1 MDVIT
6 PTTRLPIVGVMGSG
20 SIPHEERAQ
29 AVGKWLAEQNVHL
42 LTGGG
47 GGVMESV
54 SKAFY
59 NARPRKGLVLGI
71 LPGME
76 RTSGYQPVSGY
87 PNQWVEVPIYTHL
100 PLSGERGTESMSRNH
115 INILSSDVITA
126 LPGSKGT
133 ASEIA
138 LAQHYGRP
146 LVAFLKN
153 RNEIEDLPEKTL
165 IETDFENVKK
175 FVLKA
180 LSSFR

>member
-1 MDVIT
+1 MKKS
-6 PTTRLPIVGVMGSG
+6 RLPIVGVMGSG
-20 SIPHEERAQ
+20 SNPHEDRAQ

-59 NARPRKGLVLGI
+59 HVQSRKGLVLGI
-71 LPGME
+71 IPGE
-76 RTSGYQPVSGY
+76 PTTSGYQSVIGY
-87 PNQWVEVPIYTHL
+87 PNQWVEVPIFTHL
-100 PLSGERGTESMSRNH
+100 PLSGERGTEPMSRNH
-115 INILSSDVITA
+115 INILSSDVIIA

-138 LAQHYGRP
+138 LAQHYGKP

-153 RNEIEDLPEKTL
+153 SNEIERIPENTQV
-165 IETDFENVKK
+165 ETDIKNVKK
-175 FVLKA
+175 FVLQA
-180 LSSFR
+180 LSKT